1 MKRIES
7 KRQIKKHL
15 RWPFSRYLDFSVY
28 TYGDEYYDKKRGL
41 FISKCHAYYV
51 EDGKRLHA
59 DLTFKTRVKEY
70 QMIISWVNNEVNDD
84 NSDTR

>member
-15 RWPFSRYLDFSVY
+15 RLQFNRYLDFSVY
-28 TYGDEYYDKKRGL
+28 EYGDEYYDKKRGS

-51 EDGKRLHA
+51 EQEKRLCA
-59 DLTFKTRVKEY
+59 DLTFKTRVKKY
-70 QMIISWVNNEVNDD
+70 LTIIKFVDEVFEK
-84 NSDTR
+84 

>member
-1 MKRIES
+1 MKKIES

-15 RWPFSRYLDFSVY
+15 RMPFSRYLGFSVY
-28 TYGDEYYDKKRGL
+28 TYGDEYYDKMRGF

-59 DLTFKTRVKEY
+59 DLTFKTRVKKRLAIHAMVEEAFKY
-70 QMIISWVNNEVNDD
+70 V
-84 NSDTR
+84 

>member
-15 RWPFSRYLDFSVY
+15 RSPFNRYLDFSVH
-28 TYGDEYYDKKRGL
+28 TYEGEYYDKKRWL
-41 FISKCHAYYV
+41 FVSKWHTYYV
-51 EDGKRLHA
+51 ENGKELHA

-70 QMIISWVNNEVNDD
+70 MQAD
-84 NSDTR
+84 